1 MDTEMDQ
8 HQKLIARI
16 AKLMDEQTIAPTK
29 KDVNAAV
36 SKYYSD
42 QKQNR
47 KTAAENLGEEPK
59 KKRQLSEYNIFFQ
72 EQMAILKDETM
83 TAKAKMQHVASLW
96 RAKKGN
102 TADDVEAGIED
113 DEDEM

>member
-1 MDTEMDQ
+1 MDQ

-102 TADDVEAGIED
+102 AADDVEAGIED
-113 DEDEM
+113 DEDDM

>member
-16 AKLMDEQTIAPTK
+16 ARLMDEQTIAPTK

-102 TADDVEAGIED
+102 AADDVEADIED
-113 DEDEM
+113 DEEI